1 MKNRVEDVVELRL
14 KDGQSFINYRDS
26 LNRILKEYKT
36 LDRKVIT
43 EIQRDII
50 EPELHSIERTISLNK
65 SSLYTIE
72 YWKGK
77 FKRLYKK

>member
-1 MKNRVEDVVELRL
+1 MINRVEDVVELRL